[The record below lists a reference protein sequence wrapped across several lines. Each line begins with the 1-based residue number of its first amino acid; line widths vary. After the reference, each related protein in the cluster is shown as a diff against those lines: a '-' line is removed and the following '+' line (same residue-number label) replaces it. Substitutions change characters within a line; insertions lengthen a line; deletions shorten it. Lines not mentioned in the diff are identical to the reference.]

1 MAVDYKELYRE
12 QEWSTDEKRA
22 LARVFALAEVA
33 AAPSVSATIS
43 EKVVHKELGGKLA
56 ADETHDLQKVFE
68 GLRAAIDADNAS
80 YDIAPHF
87 RAHRWNGNKERV
99 VRAMANAVIAQVSAT

>member
-1 MAVDYKELYRE
+1 MAVDYKPLYQE

-33 AAPSVSATIS
+33 AAPSVSSTIS
-43 EKVVHKELGGKLA
+43 RAVIHKELGGKLA
-56 ADETHDLQKVFE
+56 ADERHDLFQVFQ

-80 YDIAPHF
+80 YDIDPHF
-87 RAHRWNGNKERV
+87 SAHRWNGNKERV
-99 VRAMANAVIAQVSAT
+99 IRAMANSVIAMVSAS